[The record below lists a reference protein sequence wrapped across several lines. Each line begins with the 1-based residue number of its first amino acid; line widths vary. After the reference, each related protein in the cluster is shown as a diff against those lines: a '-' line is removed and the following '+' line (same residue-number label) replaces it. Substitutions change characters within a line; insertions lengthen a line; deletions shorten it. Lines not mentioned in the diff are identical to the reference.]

1 MFFAPASFLLSL
13 PFCTRER
20 CVLGSTRWQSQP
32 SPCIDASTLDR
43 ANPHPPLLLRR
54 EGRGGGKGGA
64 FMRDGSGRRR
74 LDRGGG
80 AEEEEGADSV
90 DDGVRKGQKG
100 AKVKCN
106 SSRTET
112 KREVAKL

>member
-1 MFFAPASFLLSL
+1 
-13 PFCTRER
+13 
-20 CVLGSTRWQSQP
+20 
-32 SPCIDASTLDR
+32 
-43 ANPHPPLLLRR
+43 
-54 EGRGGGKGGA
+54 
-64 FMRDGSGRRR
+64 MRDGSGRRR

-100 AKVKCN
+100 GEVKCN

-112 KREVAKL
+112 RREVAKL

>member
-1 MFFAPASFLLSL
+1 
-13 PFCTRER
+13 
-20 CVLGSTRWQSQP
+20 
-32 SPCIDASTLDR
+32 
-43 ANPHPPLLLRR
+43 
-54 EGRGGGKGGA
+54 
-64 FMRDGSGRRR
+64 MRDGSGRRR